1 METYR
6 SNTTRRR
13 VLSLRLKSQYLF
25 IFCGGLLAV
34 FVVFIVLFM
43 AGVNQ
48 WLCIGFI
55 VSASLLLVWQTFRLN
70 AKYGTHGLMKAAA
83 RKRHP
88 RFIISRKAI
97 PRLFTYKK
105 ERKKDHEK
113 YVKGYHAGKEIP
125 PLAVE
130 NGCIIS
136 KDADITV
143 AFRVELPE
151 LFTVTS
157 AEYEAIHSAWYKA
170 NQGAARLLH
179 STQAGLLHQG
189 ELPARHGKGRA

>member
-1 METYR
+1 MLMESRIHGDVYVRFGGEFLETYR

-70 AKYGTHGLMKAAA
+70 ARYGTHGLMKAAA

-105 ERKKDHEK
+105 RKEER
-113 YVKGYHAGKEIP
+113 P
-125 PLAVE
+125 
-130 NGCIIS
+130 
-136 KDADITV
+136 
-143 AFRVELPE
+143 
-151 LFTVTS
+151 
-157 AEYEAIHSAWYKA
+157 
-170 NQGAARLLH
+170 
-179 STQAGLLHQG
+179 
-189 ELPARHGKGRA
+189 

>member
-1 METYR
+1 MVDRLNMLMESRIHGDVYVRFGGEFLETYR

-70 AKYGTHGLMKAAA
+70 ARYGTHGLMKAAA

-88 RFIISRKAI
+88 RFIISRKAL
-97 PRLFTYKK
+97 PRLFTYKRRK
-105 ERKKDHEK
+105 EER
-113 YVKGYHAGKEIP
+113 
-125 PLAVE
+125 
-130 NGCIIS
+130 
-136 KDADITV
+136 T
-143 AFRVELPE
+143 
-151 LFTVTS
+151 
-157 AEYEAIHSAWYKA
+157 
-170 NQGAARLLH
+170 
-179 STQAGLLHQG
+179 
-189 ELPARHGKGRA
+189 

>member
-1 METYR
+1 MESRIHGDVYVRFGGEFLETYR

-97 PRLFTYKK
+97 PRLFNYKRRK
-105 ERKKDHEK
+105 EER
-113 YVKGYHAGKEIP
+113 
-125 PLAVE
+125 
-130 NGCIIS
+130 
-136 KDADITV
+136 T
-143 AFRVELPE
+143 
-151 LFTVTS
+151 
-157 AEYEAIHSAWYKA
+157 
-170 NQGAARLLH
+170 
-179 STQAGLLHQG
+179 
-189 ELPARHGKGRA
+189 